1 MERNFDEK
9 AMKQYFE
16 AAGLPK
22 EVKWYSTGHEQND
35 IFALVD
41 RVQWLSKKLKF
52 SYDKVFRGVL

>member
-1 MERNFDEK
+1 
-9 AMKQYFE
+9 MKQYFE